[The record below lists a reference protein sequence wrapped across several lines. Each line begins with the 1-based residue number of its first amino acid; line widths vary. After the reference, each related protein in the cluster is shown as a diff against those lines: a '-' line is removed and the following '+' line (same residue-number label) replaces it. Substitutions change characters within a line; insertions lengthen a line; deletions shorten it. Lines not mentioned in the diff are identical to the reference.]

1 MNVDVVDCLAGLVC
15 LQAGVVYAG
24 GAGEDVA
31 LCVGGC
37 LVAPPTA
44 TPPPRAHRVGDR
56 PAVGATPNN
65 PALTAA

>member
-1 MNVDVVDCLAGLVC
+1 MNVDVVDCLACLVC

-31 LCVGGC
+31 VCVGGC

-56 PAVGATPNN
+56 PAVGATPNH
-65 PALTAA
+65 PALTAT